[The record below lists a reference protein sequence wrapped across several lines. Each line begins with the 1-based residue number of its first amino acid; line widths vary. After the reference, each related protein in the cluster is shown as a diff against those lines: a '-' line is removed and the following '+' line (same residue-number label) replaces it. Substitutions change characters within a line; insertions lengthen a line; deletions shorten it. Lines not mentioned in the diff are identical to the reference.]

1 MRKKFENGDYDR
13 VGQIMRKV
21 GYLYRIEVIRHKKEG
36 KERGQLNRMERGKL
50 KSTNASFYNK

>member
-1 MRKKFENGDYDR
+1 MRKL
-13 VGQIMRKV
+13 
-21 GYLYRIEVIRHKKEG
+21 GYLYRIGVIREKKEG